1 MTENADMP
9 ANKPGIWVRGFIML
23 LMAFILQMAGTVL
36 FALAILQFILA
47 LLNDKPNARLVSFGR
62 SLACYFQQAVSFLTF
77 ASDETPFPFSDWPEG
92 D

>member
-47 LLNDKPNARLVSFGR
+47 LLNDKPNARLISFGR

-77 ASDETPFPFSDWPEG
+77 ASEETPFPFSDWPEG

>member
-23 LMAFILQMAGTVL
+23 LMSFILQMAGTVL

-62 SLACYFQQAVSFLTF
+62 NLACYFQQTVSFLTF
-77 ASDETPFPFSDWPEG
+77 ASEETPFPFSDWPEG